1 MIQGNME
8 IFLNTSTL
16 LNSGNFSLNTDI
28 LETNLINIVVLVIVL
43 VQFVGGALT
52 TSLADRKQK
61 IIDNVNDAETR
72 LSEAKERLNEANIQ
86 LAQTK
91 VAIDKIVQEL
101 QVTKVNIIKAG
112 ADRIYQEMLTQMKAS
127 ELAISLQE
135 QKLLTQIKQQIITLA
150 IKRVVTKLKQ
160 DLTISQHVLIINK
173 CITRLGG
180 LIKYE

>member
-1 MIQGNME
+1 ME

-16 LNSGNFSLNTDI
+16 LNSEGFGLNTDI
-28 LETNLINIVVLVIVL
+28 LETNLINIVILVVIL

-72 LSEAKERLNEANIQ
+72 LTEAKDRLAEANIQ

-101 QVTKVNIIKAG
+101 QSTKINIIKTG
-112 ADRIYQEMLTQMKAS
+112 AARISQEMLTQMKAS

-173 CITRLGG
+173 CIKRLGG

>member
-1 MIQGNME
+1 ME
-8 IFLNTSTL
+8 TFLNTSTL
-16 LNSGNFSLNTDI
+16 VNSIGINTDI
-28 LETNLINIVVLVIVL
+28 LETNLINITILVVIL

-61 IIDNVNDAETR
+61 ILDNVNDAEKR
-72 LSEAKERLNEANIQ
+72 LSEAKERLSEANIQ

-101 QVTKVNIIKAG
+101 QLTKINIIKTG
-112 ADRIYQEMLTQMKAS
+112 ADRIYQEMFTQMKAS

>member
-1 MIQGNME
+1 ME

-16 LNSGNFSLNTDI
+16 INSENFGINTDI
-28 LETNLINIVVLVIVL
+28 LETNLSNIVILIVVL

-52 TSLADRKQK
+52 TSLAERKQK
-61 IIDNVNDAETR
+61 ILDNVNDAETR
-72 LSEAKERLNEANIQ
+72 LAEAKKRLSDANVQ

-91 VAIDKIVQEL
+91 VAIDKIVAEL
-101 QVTKVNIIKAG
+101 QATKVNIIKTG
-112 ADRIYQEMLTQMKAS
+112 ADRIYQEMLGQMKSS

-135 QKLLTQIKQQIITLA
+135 QKLLTQIKQQILTLA

-173 CITRLGG
+173 CIKRLGG
-180 LIKYE
+180 LS

>member
-1 MIQGNME
+1 ME

-16 LNSGNFSLNTDI
+16 INSGNFSLNTDI
-28 LETNLINIVVLVIVL
+28 LETNLINIAILVVVL

-61 IIDNVNDAETR
+61 IVDNINDAETR
-72 LSEAKERLNEANIQ
+72 LTEAKDRLAEANVQ

-101 QVTKVNIIKAG
+101 QVTKVNIIKTG
-112 ADRIYQEMLTQMKAS
+112 ANRISQEMVAQMKSS

-173 CITRLGG
+173 CIKRLGG

>member
-1 MIQGNME
+1 ME
-8 IFLNTSTL
+8 NFLNTSTIL
-16 LNSGNFSLNTDI
+16 SSGIINTDI
-28 LETNLINIVVLVIVL
+28 LETNLINITILIVVL

-61 IIDNVNDAETR
+61 ILDNVNDAEKRLTDAKNR
-72 LSEAKERLNEANIQ
+72 LSEANTQ

-101 QVTKVNIIKAG
+101 QQTKINIIKTG
-112 ADRIYQEMLTQMKAS
+112 ANRIYQEMLSQMKSSEAS
-127 ELAISLQE
+127 ISLQE
-135 QKLLTQIKQQIITLA
+135 QKLLTQNKQQIITLA

-173 CITRLGG
+173 CIKRLGG
-180 LIKYE
+180 LS

>member
-1 MIQGNME
+1 ME
-8 IFLNTSTL
+8 IFLNTLTL
-16 LNSGNFSLNTDI
+16 TNSGSFSLNTDI
-28 LETNLINIVVLVIVL
+28 LETNLINIAILIVVL

-61 IIDNVNDAETR
+61 IVDNINDAETR
-72 LSEAKERLNEANIQ
+72 LTEAKDRLAEANVQ

-101 QVTKVNIIKAG
+101 QVTKVNIIKTG
-112 ADRIYQEMLTQMKAS
+112 ANRISQEMVAQMKSS

-173 CITRLGG
+173 CIKRLGG

>member
-1 MIQGNME
+1 ME

-160 DLTISQHVLIINK
+160 DLTISQQVLIINK
-173 CITRLGG
+173 CIKRLGG